1 MEEIGIKIKVN
12 RLLFVE
18 TVNHFEMQEDNVFYF
33 DGGILNKSLMH
44 KISLTEGEIINFG
57 FYNNSDAKKILEL

>member
-18 TVNHFEMQEDNVFYF
+18 TVNHLEMQEDNVFYF

>member
-18 TVNHFEMQEDNVFYF
+18 TVNHLEMQEDNVFYF

-57 FYNNSDAKKILEL
+57 F